1 MFVVQFIPAAKVNE
15 PYMFKLFTDEL
26 DEKFGV
32 LAETFHVIFLQSAL
46 GTFIVTVWLVAV
58 NDELLKV
65 TLSFTPGTPAP
76 PAPPDEVDH
85 FVMSF
90 QFPVPPTQ

>member
-46 GTFIVTVWLVAV
+46 GTFIVTDCPAEVKE
-58 NDELLKV
+58 ELLKI
-65 TLSFTPGTPAP
+65 TSSIKL
-76 PAPPDEVDH
+76 
-85 FVMSF
+85 
-90 QFPVPPTQ
+90 

>member
-58 NDELLKV
+58 NDELLKI
-65 TLSFTPGTPAP
+65 TSSI
-76 PAPPDEVDH
+76 EVGGH
-85 FVMSF
+85 
-90 QFPVPPTQ
+90 